1 MNAKENQNQLTYSSS
16 QWKKKRKEIL
26 TKNPSC
32 LCCQCLGLQNP
43 ATDVHHVLKF
53 GKQMDIETSNKLFLD
68 SENLVPLC
76 HECHIFVHKK
86 HELVNPVFS
95 DYLYKLKTYLT
106 WKYPNS
112 IWTDN

>member
-1 MNAKENQNQLTYSSS
+1 MIANNTESLLNYSSS
-16 QWKKKRKEIL
+16 LWKRKRKEIL
-26 TKNPSC
+26 EKNSSC
-32 LCCQCLGLQNP
+32 LCCACLNIQKP

-76 HECHIFVHKK
+76 KDCHCYIHKK
-86 HELVNPVFS
+86 HELVNPVFA
-95 DYLYKLKTYLT
+95 DYLYRLKTYLT
-106 WKYPNS
+106 WKYPES

>member
-1 MNAKENQNQLTYSSS
+1 MNTNNTENLLTYSSS

-26 TKNPSC
+26 DKTPNC
-32 LCCQCLGLQNP
+32 LCCSCLGLETP
-43 ATDVHHVLKF
+43 ATQVHHVLKF